1 MPLGLPPYHGG
12 YAGLSV
18 PIVSVPEL
26 IVGQF
31 ATERP
36 VAVAVTASAAERD
49 REQEQAAHAL

>member
-1 MPLGLPPYHGG
+1 
-12 YAGLSV
+12 LSV

-36 VAVAVTASAAERD
+36 VAVAVTAR
-49 REQEQAAHAL
+49 AHRGIASRSRRRTP